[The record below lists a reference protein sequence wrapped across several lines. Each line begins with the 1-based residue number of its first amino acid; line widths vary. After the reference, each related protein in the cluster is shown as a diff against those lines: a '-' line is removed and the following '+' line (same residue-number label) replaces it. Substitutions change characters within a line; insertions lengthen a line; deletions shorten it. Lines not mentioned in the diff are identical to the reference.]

1 MQEALSN
8 EDKKVIETAFQQVKK
23 ELKTKS
29 KNELIYTVWLLLV
42 ELNSAKQQL
51 KHQTEQL

>member
-51 KHQTEQL
+51 KHQTEQK

>member
-51 KHQTEQL
+51 KQQTEQL